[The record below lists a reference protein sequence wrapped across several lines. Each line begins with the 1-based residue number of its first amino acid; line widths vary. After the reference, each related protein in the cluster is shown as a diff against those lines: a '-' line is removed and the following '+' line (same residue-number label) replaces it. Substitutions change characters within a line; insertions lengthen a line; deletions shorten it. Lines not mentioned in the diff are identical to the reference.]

1 MWFQSEFSSTDD
13 AKTGG
18 KETDKQISKLL
29 NLSEVFVAILRAHGL
44 LTRLVYS
51 LQPIS
56 AKGDAENKTSPKTT
70 KKTPKG
76 SKTALKG
83 TLEGHAKNSAQ
94 AKKQKDTIKPE
105 GIKTETESDPPATK
119 SKDGSHSGKLKKE
132 QTEKTLK
139 KKSEKLLNNTKSAT
153 KNPKNNSKA
162 SKAESEDKNNTKDIA
177 LKQNNRKRPLRKRKK
192 VDYSSCGNESGSEAD
207 EEWNEKL
214 TSESEESEDLN
225 NSRENSKKKDKTPLV
240 RRRVPSADNGG
251 GTPNEGS
258 GTSFVDLVDDDSD
271 FEVSSKPL
279 VKRRVSAGSSGSKKK
294 AMKII
299 SSDDSDESLK
309 CLGSVCNENDINW
322 WTEVYLPVD
331 KKWICVHLESSS
343 VNHPELCEKQATQP
357 MVYVVSFDNKNAIKD
372 VTNRYASSWM
382 SKTRK
387 LRIDSDWWD
396 DTLQPYKSRNKKM
409 DQMEDSLLEDQLLEK
424 PLPTSITEFKNHPLY
439 VLKRHVLKFEAIY
452 PETAAILGY
461 CRGEAVYSRECLH
474 MLHTR
479 EKWLNEA
486 LVVKGKVPRNE
497 YGNVELFL
505 PCMLPPGTKHIQI
518 NGIQRVAKKLGIDC
532 AGAVVG
538 FDFHCGFS
546 HPVIDGVVVCEE
558 FEQVL
563 LDAWQEEE
571 EQAEKKKAEKREKR
585 MLANWRLLTRSLLIR
600 ERLKKRYDTEETSNA
615 EASSSANGNDD
626 VVTDTSV
633 SWPLNR
639 QGSVMLIQC

>member
-1 MWFQSEFSSTDD
+1 MQ
-13 AKTGG
+13 
-18 KETDKQISKLL
+18 
-29 NLSEVFVAILRAHGL
+29 
-44 LTRLVYS
+44 
-51 LQPIS
+51 
-56 AKGDAENKTSPKTT
+56 TT

-83 TLEGHAKNSAQ
+83 TPEGHAKNSAQ

-309 CLGSVCNENDINW
+309 CLGSVCNEN
-322 WTEVYLPVD
+322 
-331 KKWICVHLESSS
+331 
-343 VNHPELCEKQATQP
+343 
-357 MVYVVSFDNKNAIKD
+357 
-372 VTNRYASSWM
+372 
-382 SKTRK
+382 
-387 LRIDSDWWD
+387 
-396 DTLQPYKSRNKKM
+396 
-409 DQMEDSLLEDQLLEK
+409 
-424 PLPTSITEFKNHPLY
+424 
-439 VLKRHVLKFEAIY
+439 
-452 PETAAILGY
+452 
-461 CRGEAVYSRECLH
+461 
-474 MLHTR
+474 
-479 EKWLNEA
+479 
-486 LVVKGKVPRNE
+486 GK
-497 YGNVELFL
+497 
-505 PCMLPPGTKHIQI
+505 
-518 NGIQRVAKKLGIDC
+518 
-532 AGAVVG
+532 
-538 FDFHCGFS
+538 
-546 HPVIDGVVVCEE
+546 
-558 FEQVL
+558 
-563 LDAWQEEE
+563 
-571 EQAEKKKAEKREKR
+571 
-585 MLANWRLLTRSLLIR
+585 
-600 ERLKKRYDTEETSNA
+600 
-615 EASSSANGNDD
+615 
-626 VVTDTSV
+626 
-633 SWPLNR
+633 
-639 QGSVMLIQC
+639 